1 MKHINQTPIILTL
14 ITLLLT
20 CYNIPVSNAQSL
32 ALPDETFTRIG
43 KGQII
48 DIEYTPDGMQLAV
61 ASSTGIWIYDAIT
74 FQPLKL
80 LKKEKTY
87 PEHIAYKPD
96 GSLLATYDNCRNV
109 RLWDTQTG
117 TDEPQLGSTGK
128 DTDILRMSKIFPAF
142 QIAFSADRK
151 TIAAVDVFDKDITL
165 WDVETGDEKVKLEL
179 EEGQLG
185 LRTCLAFSPDGF
197 LLAAGNEQTTL
208 SIWDTVSGKHK
219 YIHIGHNNTIPMALA
234 FSQDGNTLVS
244 SNPNKSILTWSTNT
258 SEQIGKL
265 TGNPSPIDVIKYSPD
280 GGLIAGGCY
289 SGEICL
295 WDANTGEHIKTLKK
309 DANAVI
315 DLDFSPDLRT
325 MVSAS
330 ADGSLYVWNLIT
342 GELMRTVAKDY
353 IEFTTLDI
361 SPDGKTI
368 VSPAYRELTYQWNA
382 TTGELQNIQL
392 NSNLRNATDF
402 ALSPDQKTYARVRNN
417 KFFTLLDLETNQ
429 ARGPKFK
436 HASKVTCVAFSRD
449 GKLIASGTFDKT
461 AHIWDAETGEE
472 KVAIQKHGRS
482 ITDIA
487 FSADGKFIATAAGNR
502 NIYLWHVDTGKRK
515 FILKRHKSDIS
526 SVAFSP
532 DGTLLAFGDKD
543 GNITIYDA
551 DTMKPLK
558 TYEGD
563 HEKVKKVGFTLD
575 GKRLVSLDTK
585 SYGIVSTQSGVLYIR
600 DINISRSE

>member
-14 ITLLLT
+14 IILLLT
-20 CYNIPVSNAQSL
+20 TYTPISTAQPFS
-32 ALPDETFTRIG
+32 LPDEAFTRIG

-48 DIEYTPDGMQLAV
+48 DIEYAPDGMQLAV
-61 ASSTGIWIYDAIT
+61 ASITGIWIYDAIT

-96 GSLLATYDNCRNV
+96 GSLLATYDNCRNI

-117 TDEPQLGSTGK
+117 TDKPQLGEI
-128 DTDILRMSKIFPAF
+128 DRDRDVLRVSKLFPAF

-151 TIAAVDVFDKDITL
+151 TIATVNILKKTIKL
-165 WDVETGDEKVKLEL
+165 WDVETGDEKKTLEL

-197 LLAAGNEQTTL
+197 LLAAGNEANTL
-208 SIWDTVSGKHK
+208 SLWDTISGQHK
-219 YIHIGHNNTIPMALA
+219 SDFVGHSSIPISLA
-234 FSQDGNTLVS
+234 FSPDGNTLVS
-244 SNPNKSILTWSTNT
+244 NSPDNTILTWRTGT
-258 SEQIGKL
+258 GELIRLL

-289 SGEICL
+289 SGQICL
-295 WDANTGEHIKTLKK
+295 WDANTGAHIKTLKK
-309 DANAVI
+309 HTKKVI

-330 ADGSLYVWNLIT
+330 ADGRLCVWNLIT
-342 GELMRTVAKDY
+342 GELMQTVAEDY
-353 IEFTTLDI
+353 VEFISFDI
-361 SPDGKTI
+361 STDGQTI
-368 VSPAYRELTYQWNA
+368 VSPAYRQQTYQWDA
-382 TTGELQNIQL
+382 TTGELHNTL
-392 NSNLRNATDF
+392 RNLNLRNSIDF
-402 ALSPDQKTYARVRNN
+402 ALSPDQKTYAWVRND
-417 KFFTLLDLETNQ
+417 KFFTIDDLETD
-429 ARGPKFK
+429 GIGKPKFE
-436 HASKVTCVAFSRD
+436 HTSKVTCVAFSRD
-449 GKLIASGTFDKT
+449 GRLIASGTFDKT
-461 AHIWDAETGEE
+461 AHIWDAETAEE
-472 KVAIQKHGRS
+472 KVAIQKHGKS

-487 FSADGKFIATAAGNR
+487 FSPDGKLIATAGNNR

-515 FILKRHKSDIS
+515 FVLKRHKSDIS

-543 GNITIYDA
+543 GNVTIYDA

-558 TYEGD
+558 TYKGD
-563 HEKVKKVGFTLD
+563 HEGIKRVGFTLD
-575 GKRLVSLDTK
+575 GKRLVSLHTK
-585 SYGIVSTQSGVLYIR
+585 RYGTVSTQSGILYMW
-600 DINISRSE
+600 DINLRR